1 MLKKINNY
9 LCVLCPKKYSIT
21 LTTNYNFMTTQEYIS
36 LYEKC
41 ESGNCTPAEKQLLE
55 EYKDSFEL
63 TERTWNANMG
73 DKELVRLA
81 IYNKLQKSIS
91 PGPVKKLIPIRYWA
105 AAAVLIL
112 AISASLMLLN
122 NKKAS
127 ESLVKNNLKHNQSNI
142 LPGSNKAI
150 FTLSDGSKINLDN
163 SAKGTLTK
171 QGAATINKLRNG
183 QLIYSA
189 NNSLQP
195 NTILYNTA
203 TTPKGGQYEVVLSDG
218 TKVWLNAASSLK
230 YPVTFSGKER
240 HVELTGE
247 AYFEVAKNKN
257 MPFSVAVK
265 GTSIQVLGTHFN
277 VMAYDDENNLVTTL
291 LEGSVKLKK
300 NGTEAL
306 LKPGQ
311 KGVLGS
317 GSMDY
322 QVSDTNT
329 EEAVAWKNGYFM
341 FDNENIQSIMKKVA
355 RWYDVDVNYTGKTR
369 ALNFGGTVSR
379 FSDITELL
387 KMLETTGTIHF
398 KTEGRK
404 ITVMP

>member
-1 MLKKINNY
+1 
-9 LCVLCPKKYSIT
+9 
-21 LTTNYNFMTTQEYIS
+21 MTTQEYIS

-41 ESGNCTPAEKQLLE
+41 KSGDCTPAEAQLLE

-63 TERTWNANMG
+63 TEGPWNADMG
-73 DKELVRLA
+73 DKEQVRLA
-81 IYNKLQKSIS
+81 IYNRLQKSIS
-91 PGPVKKLIPIRYWA
+91 VAPVKKLTAIRYWA

-112 AISASLMLLN
+112 VASVSLILLTH
-122 NKKAS
+122 KKTA
-127 ESLVKNNLKHNQSNI
+127 ESLVKNNREHNQSTI

-150 FTLSDGSKINLDN
+150 LTLSNGSKINLDN
-163 SAKGTLTK
+163 STKGKLTQ
-171 QGAATINKLRNG
+171 QGSTTINKLKNG
-183 QLIYSA
+183 QLVYSV
-189 NNSLQP
+189 NNSSSSSPL
-195 NTILYNTA
+195 LYNTA

-218 TKVWLNAASSLK
+218 TRVWLNAASSLK

-265 GTSIQVLGTHFN
+265 GTSIEVLGTHFN
-277 VMAYDDENNLVTTL
+277 VMAYDDENSLVTTL
-291 LEGSVKLKK
+291 LEGSVKLK
-300 NGTEAL
+300 NNRAEAL

-311 KGVLGS
+311 KAVLGT
-317 GSMDY
+317 GRTVY
-322 QVSDTNT
+322 QISEANT
-329 EEAVAWKNGYFM
+329 DEAVAWKNGYFM

-355 RWYDVDVNYTGKTR
+355 RWYDVDVSYTGGTR
-369 ALNFGGTVSR
+369 ELNFGGTVSR

-387 KMLETTGTIHF
+387 KTLEITGTIHF
-398 KTEGRK
+398 KIEGRK

>member
-1 MLKKINNY
+1 
-9 LCVLCPKKYSIT
+9 
-21 LTTNYNFMTTQEYIS
+21 
-36 LYEKC
+36 
-41 ESGNCTPAEKQLLE
+41 
-55 EYKDSFEL
+55 
-63 TERTWNANMG
+63 
-73 DKELVRLA
+73 
-81 IYNKLQKSIS
+81 
-91 PGPVKKLIPIRYWA
+91 
-105 AAAVLIL
+105 
-112 AISASLMLLN
+112 
-122 NKKAS
+122 
-127 ESLVKNNLKHNQSNI
+127 
-142 LPGSNKAI
+142 
-150 FTLSDGSKINLDN
+150 
-163 SAKGTLTK
+163 
-171 QGAATINKLRNG
+171 
-183 QLIYSA
+183 
-189 NNSLQP
+189 
-195 NTILYNTA
+195 
-203 TTPKGGQYEVVLSDG
+203 
-218 TKVWLNAASSLK
+218 
-230 YPVTFSGKER
+230 
-240 HVELTGE
+240 
-247 AYFEVAKNKN
+247 